1 MKVMLFLV
9 ALAPSHS
16 AEVKITP
23 VQSVINLLEKLEKQ
37 TMEEGKAEAAGYDK
51 FACFCKEQADEK
63 LELLTAESKALQ
75 GDITNL
81 NKEIADLNT
90 EISNLQSTCE
100 AEQKARDEAFNAYAI
115 TRDDLAGAIRGCDEA
130 IALLKGGQAPG
141 LIQKKIETALKKGGE
156 DPAGFKFHS
165 GEIIE
170 IMQDTLKKFKV
181 NKNDLDADEAEKK
194 HTFDMAQGARFNQI
208 KALTAS
214 LEEATKEAGAKEN
227 RKFEADEECDK
238 TKEDRTADNTFMD
251 DLTSQCEAKAVAW
264 DARSKTRSAELTA
277 IDGAIATLKGE
288 VSGNYNANKK
298 LVGLVSEHSQVSK
311 TGTKGH
317 WVWVEDKD
325 EAGVNFLQ
333 KKQVHSHNKK
343 QIVHKMMTYI
353 KEQAKK
359 LNSDQLSALAIRMK
373 EDHFVKVRG
382 MIKDL
387 IPSSRLMRPLRQT
400 KKPGVMKKW
409 K

>member
-1 MKVMLFLV
+1 M
-9 ALAPSHS
+9 
-16 AEVKITP
+16 
-23 VQSVINLLEKLEKQ
+23 
-37 TMEEGKAEAAGYDK
+37 
-51 FACFCKEQADEK
+51 
-63 LELLTAESKALQ
+63 
-75 GDITNL
+75 
-81 NKEIADLNT
+81 
-90 EISNLQSTCE
+90 
-100 AEQKARDEAFNAYAI
+100 
-115 TRDDLAGAIRGCDEA
+115 
-130 IALLKGGQAPG
+130 LKGGQAPG
-141 LIQKKIETALKKGGE
+141 LIQEKVSNVALKAASSGVDLTGLLQVGE

-170 IMQDTLKKFKV
+170 LMVDTLKKFKV
-181 NKNDLDADEAEKK
+181 NKNDLDAEEAEKK

-264 DARSKTRSAELTA
+264 DARSKTRSNELTA

-288 VSGNYNANKK
+288 VSGNYAANKK

-311 TGTKGH
+311 TGQKGH
-317 WVWVEDKD
+317 WVWVEAKD

-359 LNSDQLSALAIRMK
+359 LKSDQLSALAIRMK

-387 IPSSRLMRPLRQT
+387 IAKLEADASAEADQKAWCDSEMEKSTSKRDENIGEM
-400 KKPGVMKKW
+400 
-409 K
+409 